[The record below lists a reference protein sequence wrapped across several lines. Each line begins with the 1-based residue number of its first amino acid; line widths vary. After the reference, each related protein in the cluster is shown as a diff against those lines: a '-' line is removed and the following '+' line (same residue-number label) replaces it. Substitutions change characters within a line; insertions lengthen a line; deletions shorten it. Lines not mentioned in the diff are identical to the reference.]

1 MKRLLLIV
9 SLAAAPAFAAKKR
22 PPCPPKAAQLFI
34 APMGQP
40 FRAAADASD
49 PMGTWIAQADADRDG
64 TVSRAEFLKDADAFF
79 TRLDTDRDGELIP
92 SEISAYEMT
101 LPETRLYVPRGVG
114 APAPRQKRKKDE
126 RYDVPA
132 AGAGRYAFLNIP
144 QPVASADADFNRGV
158 TRAEVAAAAADRFAR
173 IDAMQAGGATGRLA
187 PATLPKTP
195 AQRIATECDPSLP
208 PPAQK
213 ARR

>member
-1 MKRLLLIV
+1 MRRLLLIV
-9 SLAAAPAFAAKKR
+9 SLLAAPAFAAKR
-22 PPCPPKAAQLFI
+22 LPPCPPKAAQLFI

-40 FRAAADASD
+40 FRAGPDAPD
-49 PMGTWIAQADADRDG
+49 PMGAWIAQADADRDG
-64 TVSRAEFLKDADAFF
+64 AVSRGEFLKDADAFF
-79 TRLDTDRDGELIP
+79 TRLDSDRDGELIP
-92 SEISAYEMT
+92 SEISAYET
-101 LPETRLYVPRGVG
+101 TVPETRLYVPRGAG
-114 APAPRQKRKKDE
+114 APVPRQKRKKNE

-158 TRAEVAAAAADRFAR
+158 TRAEFATAAADRFTR
-173 IDAMQAGGATGRLA
+173 IDAMQAGGATGRLS

-195 AQRIATECDPSLP
+195 AQRIATECDASLP
-208 PPAQK
+208 PPVPK